1 VRDEAPY
8 DERRVLYHPWSVGDV
23 NGPAFGGGF
32 VDLQI
37 PILLGAIAIVAVTF
51 YARRLGAPAP
61 LLLVLVGVLV
71 SFLPWMDARMWIS

>member
-1 VRDEAPY
+1 
-8 DERRVLYHPWSVGDV
+8 V

-32 VDLQI
+32 VNLQI

-61 LLLVLVGVLV
+61 LLLVGVLV

>member
-1 VRDEAPY
+1 
-8 DERRVLYHPWSVGDV
+8 
-23 NGPAFGGGF
+23 